1 MPASQAL
8 AAQAIAQLR
17 GDGRSQRAAGAMC
30 IQWQAGVDEFFVADA
45 VEVAVDYAV
54 AFLQVATFQQYGAG
68 TEIEQG

>member
-1 MPASQAL
+1 
-8 AAQAIAQLR
+8 
-17 GDGRSQRAAGAMC
+17 MC